1 MSENGHHEPHQ
12 IGRLAEDYDR
22 LKNDVRQLEDR
33 VERVQRAY
41 QVAAISFRDI
51 VIHDDHLSIG
61 GPGNEVDPLTAQ
73 HLQNLLSRRE
83 LIDLFHERSRLRC
96 ELDEVRNQLREWLN
110 HV

>member
-1 MSENGHHEPHQ
+1 MSENGHHPHQ
-12 IGRLAEDYDR
+12 IGRLAEEYDR
-22 LKNDVRQLEDR
+22 LKNDVRLLEEH

-61 GPGNEVDPLTAQ
+61 EPGNGVDPLTAQ

-83 LIDLFHERSRLRC
+83 LVELFHERTRLRC
-96 ELDEVRNQLREWLN
+96 ELDQVRNQLREWLN

>member
-22 LKNDVRQLEDR
+22 LKTDVRQLEER

-61 GPGNEVDPLTAQ
+61 GPGEVDPVTAQ
-73 HLQNLLSRRE
+73 HLHNLLSRRE
-83 LIDLFHERSRLRC
+83 LIELFNERARLRC
-96 ELDEVRNQLREWLN
+96 DLDQVRNQLREWLN